1 MKASEARTLT
11 EKACNSSSSVYLT
24 HAYEHITKQASS
36 GLSMVSL
43 KSPDSSTIA
52 SVIDSLRKNGF
63 KVERNNGCDPRD
75 GESWDYLN
83 ISW

>member
-11 EKACNSSSSVYLT
+11 EKACNSSSSIYLT
-24 HAYEHITKQASS
+24 NAYEHITKQASS

-63 KVERNNGCDPRD
+63 KVERNNGCVDC
-75 GESWDYLN
+75 ETWDYLN